1 MGCDLKRSFVALILL
16 GISQHAAAS
25 TSFPLALPNCKDHC
39 GSVSVPYPFGIGQG
53 CYNNSWFE
61 IVCSNSNSSDDQEQI
76 LFLPSIKQNITAF
89 NLGNFYFMSVFRK
102 FYIQSPLK
110 HSGCSIGDV
119 DSSLNLTGS
128 PFFITESNMF
138 TAVGCNNKAS
148 MNATGLQIL
157 GCEATC
163 GNKIRSYKDANES
176 CIGYKCCQMP
186 IPPDLQVFDATVGKL
201 EPGKE
206 EGCQVAFLTQFPLSG
221 SSFTPPEL
229 SEFNEYTTMELEWRL
244 DLSNMFSK
252 SVRCT
257 NNTFTEDDYQCSC
270 TYGYEGNPYI
280 PGGCQGGT
288 LSSGLFLLAVGMWLL
303 CKVHRKRKAVK
314 QKKKFFKRN
323 GGLLLQQQTHVLQ
336 CSVNRTKLFSSG
348 DLEKA
353 TDKFN
358 ASRIL
363 GQGGQGTVYKGML
376 EDGMIVAVKK
386 SKALEEEN
394 LEEFI
399 NEIILL
405 SQINHRNV
413 VKILGCCLETEVP
426 MLVYEFIPN
435 RNLFDHLHNPSEE
448 FPMTWEVRL
457 RIAWEVADALS
468 YLHSAASI
476 PIYHRDV
483 KSTNILLDEKHRA
496 KVSDFG
502 ISRSVPLDDTHL
514 TTVVQGTVGYVD
526 PEYLQSN
533 HFTGKSDVYSFGVV
547 LIELVTGGKP
557 VSRLRPQEVRMLGA
571 YFLEAMR
578 NDRLHD
584 ILDARIKEECD
595 HEEVFAVA
603 KLARRCLSL
612 NSEYRP
618 TMRDVFIE
626 LDHMQSKGKSTQIQ
640 AQKGEEHD
648 HIHIS
653 ISESM
658 SLSYTSPDIVVENSS
673 FSLDSKPLM
682 PHKTR

>member
-229 SEFNEYTTMELEWRL
+229 SEYNEYTTMELEWRL

-280 PGGCQGGT
+280 PGGCQG
-288 LSSGLFLLAVGMWLL
+288 M
-303 CKVHRKRKAVK
+303 
-314 QKKKFFKRN
+314 
-323 GGLLLQQQTHVLQ
+323 
-336 CSVNRTKLFSSG
+336 
-348 DLEKA
+348 
-353 TDKFN
+353 
-358 ASRIL
+358 
-363 GQGGQGTVYKGML
+363 
-376 EDGMIVAVKK
+376 
-386 SKALEEEN
+386 
-394 LEEFI
+394 
-399 NEIILL
+399 
-405 SQINHRNV
+405 
-413 VKILGCCLETEVP
+413 
-426 MLVYEFIPN
+426 
-435 RNLFDHLHNPSEE
+435 
-448 FPMTWEVRL
+448 
-457 RIAWEVADALS
+457 
-468 YLHSAASI
+468 
-476 PIYHRDV
+476 
-483 KSTNILLDEKHRA
+483 
-496 KVSDFG
+496 
-502 ISRSVPLDDTHL
+502 
-514 TTVVQGTVGYVD
+514 
-526 PEYLQSN
+526 
-533 HFTGKSDVYSFGVV
+533 
-547 LIELVTGGKP
+547 
-557 VSRLRPQEVRMLGA
+557 
-571 YFLEAMR
+571 
-578 NDRLHD
+578 
-584 ILDARIKEECD
+584 
-595 HEEVFAVA
+595 
-603 KLARRCLSL
+603 
-612 NSEYRP
+612 
-618 TMRDVFIE
+618 
-626 LDHMQSKGKSTQIQ
+626 
-640 AQKGEEHD
+640 
-648 HIHIS
+648 
-653 ISESM
+653 
-658 SLSYTSPDIVVENSS
+658 
-673 FSLDSKPLM
+673 
-682 PHKTR
+682 

>member
-1 MGCDLKRSFVALILL
+1 ML
-16 GISQHAAAS
+16 
-25 TSFPLALPNCKDHC
+25 
-39 GSVSVPYPFGIGQG
+39 
-53 CYNNSWFE
+53 CY
-61 IVCSNSNSSDDQEQI
+61 SNSSDQEQI
-76 LFLPSIKQNITAF
+76 LFLPSIKQQVTNF
-89 NLGNFYFMSVFRK
+89 DLGNFFSISVYNK
-102 FYIQSPLK
+102 FYIRSQLK
-110 HSGCSIGDV
+110 HSGCYIGDA

-128 PFFITESNMF
+128 PFFITESNLF

-163 GNKIRSYKDANES
+163 GTKIRPYKDANKR
-176 CIGYKCCQMP
+176 CIGYKCCQMT
-186 IPPDLQVFDATVGKL
+186 IPPDLQVFDATVDKL
-201 EPGKE
+201 EPGK
-206 EGCQVAFLTQFPLSG
+206 EGCQVAFLTQSTL
-221 SSFTPPEL
+221 FTPPEL
-229 SEFNEYTTMELEWRL
+229 SEYNNYTTV
-244 DLSNMFSK
+244 K
-252 SVRCT
+252 SL
-257 NNTFTEDDYQCSC
+257 
-270 TYGYEGNPYI
+270 TYNA
-280 PGGCQGGT
+280 GGT
-288 LSSGLFLLAVGMWLL
+288 LSSGLFLRVIGMWLL
-303 CKVHRKRKAVK
+303 CKANRKRKAAK
-314 QKKKFFKRN
+314 QKRKFFKRN
-323 GGLLLQQQTHVLQ
+323 GGLLLQQQTHFLQ
-336 CSVNRTKLFSSG
+336 GSVNRTKLFSSG

-435 RNLFDHLHNPSEE
+435 RNLFDHLHNPSED
-448 FPMTWEVRL
+448 FPMTWGVRL

-557 VSRLRPQEVRMLGA
+557 VSLLRPQEVRMLGA

-595 HEEVFAVA
+595 QEEVLAVA
-603 KLARRCLSL
+603 KLAQRCLSL
-612 NSEYRP
+612 NSEHRP

-626 LDHMQSKGKSTQIQ
+626 LDRMQSKGKSTQIQ
-640 AQKGEEHD
+640 TQNGEEHD
-648 HIHIS
+648 QIRIA
-653 ISESM
+653 IPESM

-673 FSLDSKPLM
+673 FSLYSKPLM
-682 PHKTR
+682 PHKTQ